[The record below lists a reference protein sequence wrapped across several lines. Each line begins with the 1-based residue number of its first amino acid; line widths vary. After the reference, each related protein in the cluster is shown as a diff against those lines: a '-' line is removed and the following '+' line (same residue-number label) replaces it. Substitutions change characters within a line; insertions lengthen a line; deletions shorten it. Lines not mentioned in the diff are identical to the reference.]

1 MTNMCKRLS
10 LQISYCTQCTQ
21 WPPPRRGP
29 NWWTTCDYILYTVY
43 TMTHL
48 PRVQEVVPIFTTK
61 GRSTVHNV
69 ECTQSEKALST
80 SLGVSFNELYCEA
93 FPCKKS
99 PLKSGICTFKFEL
112 EQIQLLKIFFP
123 RNMLQLLQ
131 YRMRDEQKSIKSKNY
146 MFFLQMC
153 PFFG

>member
-1 MTNMCKRLS
+1 MAIRRVPS
-10 LQISYCTQCTQ
+10 GISHE
-21 WPPPRRGP
+21 
-29 NWWTTCDYILYTVY
+29 IL
-43 TMTHL
+43 
-48 PRVQEVVPIFTTK
+48 
-61 GRSTVHNV
+61 HNV

-112 EQIQLLKIFFP
+112 GQIQLLKIFFL

-131 YRMRDEQKSIKSKNY
+131 YRMRYEQKSIKSKIY
-146 MFFLQMC
+146 MFFYKCVRFLGKIETPMY
-153 PFFG
+153 FKTFVKKLAITT